1 MITICNKL
9 KLGRLPGNLSDRDL
23 KGGKFF
29 PDNPSPDFDIDV
41 AIEKAY
47 EEFNYFLDLTG
58 SLKLI
63 TFPVSKSSSQLLKK
77 TAK

>member
-29 PDNPSPDFDIDV
+29 PDNPTPDFDIDV

-58 SLKLI
+58 SLK
-63 TFPVSKSSSQLLKK
+63 
-77 TAK
+77 